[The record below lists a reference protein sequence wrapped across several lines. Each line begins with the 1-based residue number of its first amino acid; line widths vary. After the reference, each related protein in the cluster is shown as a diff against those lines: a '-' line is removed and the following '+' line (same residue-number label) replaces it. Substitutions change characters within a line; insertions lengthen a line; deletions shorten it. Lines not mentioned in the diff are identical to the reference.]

1 MKCVARSETLL
12 RSVYHFCILQGIKT
26 RIVGR
31 PGNLWLGRAE
41 IMQSMAGN
49 ETMLCFYHPRL
60 AVTSLPLPP
69 SISHSSHTHIPTVGE
84 DHVPTYYYAIFSL
97 WVIFSIL
104 SAGYS
109 FAWDIKMDWG
119 LFEGKYI
126 TRSERIYSRK
136 VTYYAL
142 LVHVREEARPL
153 EHTELASF
161 PGLPRLQ
168 FLIACSMQK
177 RSQKPGKAW
186 KRGYTEPQKLLDFG
200 GLATVRSDHTDSC
213 GFQTSG

>member
-1 MKCVARSETLL
+1 MFGMKSMCMKCVARSETLL

-41 IMQSMAGN
+41 IMRSMAGN

-153 EHTELASF
+153 EHTEHEET
-161 PGLPRLQ
+161 RLH
-168 FLIACSMQK
+168 S
-177 RSQKPGKAW
+177 W
-186 KRGYTEPQKLLDFG
+186 
-200 GLATVRSDHTDSC
+200 
-213 GFQTSG
+213 